1 MILYSKTFREGL
13 EDPLHGIYMYIPI
26 NKDILPILHVQHA
39 LICIRVSADTFD
51 ILTTVKCC
59 P

>member
-26 NKDILPILHVQHA
+26 NKDILPINYNAPSSASEYLLTP
-39 LICIRVSADTFD
+39 LIF
-51 ILTTVKCC
+51 
-59 P
+59 

>member
-13 EDPLHGIYMYIPI
+13 EDPLHGIYIYIPI
-26 NKDILPILHVQHA
+26 NKDILPINLQHA

-51 ILTTVKCC
+51 ILTRVK
-59 P
+59 